1 MSLDLE
7 SAKRALPLVRLMA
20 RLGDGDLAKPKS
32 RCPFHEDSNAS
43 FSTYQTD
50 DGSIKW
56 KCHAGCG
63 GGDGVDYLE
72 KKFGLST
79 KDAIAKYCYLAGSN
93 GTHDSKAKSHDSK
106 VHINSFSWAKCVAAV
121 TEDDIASIADWR
133 GYSTD
138 FVRWLKLQSILGS
151 YKQFPAFPLTNSDG
165 TVVGCHYRKGDGT
178 WRYGP
183 DGEKHKTFPL
193 VIGNLSGAKVV
204 HLHEG
209 QWDALA
215 QINFL
220 DMHWDGIA
228 ADTAIVAT
236 RGAENAKLLAG
247 MIPAEAEVIAWPQND
262 EPKGD
267 GKETPAAKW
276 LREVEVVL
284 GRAPRVVRIPPVHK
298 DLNDWTR
305 AGAGA
310 ATLSEAIEAAKAPVA
325 DRMPT
330 KFLFDLKT
338 PEKDDPNELIKYRY
352 LCRGGGMLI
361 VGPTGIGKSTFVM
374 QCMVLWAVGRA
385 CFGFDPPRPMKIVL
399 IQAENDEGDLA
410 EQIAG
415 IVKGL
420 GLPVED
426 LFRARD
432 NLIVLTED
440 TKSGVEFLSKVV
452 EPVLKQERPDLLV
465 LDPMNS
471 YLGGDI
477 NSQKDV
483 GGFLRNGLNPLIH
496 KYACGVVAVHHTNK
510 PMKGKEKAE
519 WAAGDFAYLGAG
531 SAEWANW
538 ARAVVA
544 IRSVDSHDVFE
555 LMAGKRGSRLGWRA
569 EDDSRLYA
577 KVIKHADTGICWLE
591 GVEADIPAKADVG
604 RKAVDRSADLIEELG
619 DGLTANE
626 WQERCELRGVSR
638 STFWRTVKQLEREDR
653 VMKSKVNLKWVP
665 VNKRIEDD
673 QG

>member
-7 SAKRALPLVRLMA
+7 SAKQSLPLDRLMD
-20 RLGDGDLAKPKS
+20 RLGDGNLAKAKAK
-32 RCPFHEDSNAS
+32 CPFHEDGTAS
-43 FSTYQTD
+43 FSVFKAE
-50 DGSIKW
+50 DGILLW

-63 GGDGVDYLE
+63 AGDGVNYVA

-79 KDAIAKYCYLAGSN
+79 RDAIAKYCELAGANGASN
-93 GTHDSKAKSHDSK
+93 KSSDSK
-106 VHINSFSWAKCVAAV
+106 VHVNTFSWSKCVSAV
-121 TEDDIASIADWR
+121 TETDVSQMAEWR
-133 GYSTD
+133 GFSPD
-138 FVRWLKLQSILGS
+138 FVRWLGLQNLFGLFN
-151 YKQFPAFPLTNSDG
+151 QFPAFPLHNESG
-165 TVVGCHYRKGDGT
+165 EVVGCHYRKGDGT

-183 DGEKHKTFPL
+183 DKSKNKVRPL
-193 VIGNLSGAKVV
+193 VIGNSASAIVV
-204 HLHEG
+204 HVFES
-209 QWDALA
+209 QWDALSLA
-215 QINFL
+215 DRLEWHFN
-220 DMHWDGIA
+220 GIPE
-228 ADTAIVAT
+228 DTAMIVT
-236 RGAENAKLLAG
+236 RGAENGKLITGLVK
-247 MIPAEAEVIAWPQND
+247 PDAELIAWPQND
-262 EPKGD
+262 PPRDD
-267 GKETPAAKW
+267 GKDSPAAKW
-276 LREVEVVL
+276 LKEVEAAA
-284 GRAPRVVRIPPVHK
+284 GQSPRVVRIPGVHK
-298 DLNDWTR
+298 DLNDWCK
-305 AGAGA
+305 AGAGE
-310 ATLSEAIEAAKAPVA
+310 ATITEAIETSKKVIAE
-325 DRMPT
+325 RIPT

-374 QCMVLWAVGRA
+374 QCMVLWSLGRA

-399 IQAENDEGDLA
+399 VQAENDEGDLA

-426 LFRARD
+426 LFRARE

-440 TKSGVEFLSKVV
+440 TKSGAEFLSQVV
-452 EPVLKQERPDLLV
+452 EPVLKQEKPDLLV

-510 PMKGKEKAE
+510 PMKGKEKSE

-591 GVEADIPAKADVG
+591 GVESDIPVKADVG
-604 RKAVDRSADLIEELG
+604 RKAVDRGADLLEELG

-626 WQERCELRGVSR
+626 WQERCESRGVSR

-653 VMKSKVNLKWVP
+653 VIKSKINLKWVP
-665 VNKRIEDD
+665 VNKRIEE
-673 QG
+673 